1 MKPDI
6 SISCPGRIQPSPP
19 SDLYRQHGISS
30 AKSHKWRSKFGGLD
44 VSMMPQFK
52 ELQDDNQ
59 HLKKTYSE
67 AQFSADL
74 LKDALSIKR

>member
-1 MKPDI
+1 
-6 SISCPGRIQPSPP
+6 
-19 SDLYRQHGISS
+19 
-30 AKSHKWRSKFGGLD
+30 
-44 VSMMPQFK
+44 MMPQFK